1 MIIFL
6 NKEMIIKDK
15 GYLKLKLLLSS
26 HNFKKDHK
34 LKDILINIHIINI
47 FFIVYLVSLN
57 LIFNMK

>member
-6 NKEMIIKDK
+6 NKEMIVKDK

-26 HNFKKDHK
+26 HNFWEVHK

-47 FFIVYLVSLN
+47 FL
-57 LIFNMK
+57 